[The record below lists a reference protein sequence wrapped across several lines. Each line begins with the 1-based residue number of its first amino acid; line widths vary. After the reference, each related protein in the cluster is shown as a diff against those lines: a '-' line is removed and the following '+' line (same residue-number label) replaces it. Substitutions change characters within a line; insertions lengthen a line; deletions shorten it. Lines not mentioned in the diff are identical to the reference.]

1 MKFSEPLIQSEIIML
16 KELYHNGPTH
26 RLRQR
31 SHIILMSNSKFTI
44 NEIAKTMSLDRDT
57 ISGVL
62 TNWQSFGLMGLYDA
76 RKSGRQPIFTHDDEE
91 KIIEKIAK
99 NPQNLK
105 NVTAEINNDTGK
117 KSSTKTVKR
126 ILKKHNKI
134 WKRMKKTLAGKPD
147 KDGLQKAEAEIS
159 KLKKKELEGKIDLHY
174 FDESGF
180 SLTPSVGYAWQDI
193 GDNIEIMSAR
203 SKKINV
209 LGFLNPTKNQLIP
222 WTFNCNI
229 DSDIL
234 VSVFDEF
241 AKNIEKETWV
251 ILDNASFHTS
261 GIVQDKI
268 KDWEEKNLFLYYL
281 PPYCPQLN
289 MIERVWQFMK
299 YQWMPVQ
306 AYESFGSLSDS
317 VNTILSGYGSE
328 YLITFV

>member
-1 MKFSEPLIQSEIIML
+1 MP
-16 KELYHNGPTH
+16 
-26 RLRQR
+26 
-31 SHIILMSNSKFTI
+31 
-44 NEIAKTMSLDRDT
+44 
-57 ISGVL
+57 
-62 TNWQSFGLMGLYDA
+62 
-76 RKSGRQPIFTHDDEE
+76 
-91 KIIEKIAK
+91 
-99 NPQNLK
+99 
-105 NVTAEINNDTGK
+105 
-117 KSSTKTVKR
+117 
-126 ILKKHNKI
+126 
-134 WKRMKKTLAGKPD
+134 
-147 KDGLQKAEAEIS
+147 
-159 KLKKKELEGKIDLHY
+159 
-174 FDESGF
+174 
-180 SLTPSVGYAWQDI
+180 YAWQDI
-193 GDNIEIMSAR
+193 GESIEIMSAR

-281 PPYCPQLN
+281 PPYSPQLN

-317 VNTILSGYGSE
+317 VDTILSGYGSE
-328 YLITFV
+328 YRITFV

>member
-1 MKFSEPLIQSEIIML
+1 
-16 KELYHNGPTH
+16 
-26 RLRQR
+26 
-31 SHIILMSNSKFTI
+31 
-44 NEIAKTMSLDRDT
+44 
-57 ISGVL
+57 
-62 TNWQSFGLMGLYDA
+62 
-76 RKSGRQPIFTHDDEE
+76 
-91 KIIEKIAK
+91 
-99 NPQNLK
+99 
-105 NVTAEINNDTGK
+105 
-117 KSSTKTVKR
+117 
-126 ILKKHNKI
+126 
-134 WKRMKKTLAGKPD
+134 
-147 KDGLQKAEAEIS
+147 
-159 KLKKKELEGKIDLHY
+159 
-174 FDESGF
+174 
-180 SLTPSVGYAWQDI
+180 
-193 GDNIEIMSAR
+193 MSAR

-241 AKNIEKETWV
+241 AKYIEKETWV

-317 VNTILSGYGSE
+317 VNTMLSGYGSE

>member
-1 MKFSEPLIQSEIIML
+1 MI
-16 KELYHNGPTH
+16 
-26 RLRQR
+26 
-31 SHIILMSNSKFTI
+31 
-44 NEIAKTMSLDRDT
+44 
-57 ISGVL
+57 
-62 TNWQSFGLMGLYDA
+62 
-76 RKSGRQPIFTHDDEE
+76 
-91 KIIEKIAK
+91 
-99 NPQNLK
+99 
-105 NVTAEINNDTGK
+105 
-117 KSSTKTVKR
+117 
-126 ILKKHNKI
+126 
-134 WKRMKKTLAGKPD
+134 
-147 KDGLQKAEAEIS
+147 
-159 KLKKKELEGKIDLHY
+159 
-174 FDESGF
+174 DESGF

-241 AKNIEKETWV
+241 AKYIEKETWV

-317 VNTILSGYGSE
+317 VNTMLSGYGSE